1 MNGSAGASAH
11 CLGATGASEP
21 PMAAQAGSALA
32 HWFSDPAAPLQPC
45 AVRRNAIG
53 AGWTVRPHP
62 FDLSRRFGPPPGPMR
77 RL

>member
-32 HWFSDPAAPLQPC
+32 AVAAPSRK
-45 AVRRNAIG
+45 VRFMGVELPSGCEER
-53 AGWTVRPHP
+53 VRCG
-62 FDLSRRFGPPPGPMR
+62 LPGHGTLVLR
-77 RL
+77 